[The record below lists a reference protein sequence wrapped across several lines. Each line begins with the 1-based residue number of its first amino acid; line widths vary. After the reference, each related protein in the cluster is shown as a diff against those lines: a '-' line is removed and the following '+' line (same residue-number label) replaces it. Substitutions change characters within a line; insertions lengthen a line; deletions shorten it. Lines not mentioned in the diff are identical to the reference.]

1 MAERVC
7 WREQSQNM
15 CVVLQAYIAYI
26 TYPLDTHQLEDDLN
40 LYIGHPHEPMVAT
53 RAYIYI
59 HII

>member
-1 MAERVC
+1 
-7 WREQSQNM
+7 M

-59 HII
+59 YILFNYISVYVC